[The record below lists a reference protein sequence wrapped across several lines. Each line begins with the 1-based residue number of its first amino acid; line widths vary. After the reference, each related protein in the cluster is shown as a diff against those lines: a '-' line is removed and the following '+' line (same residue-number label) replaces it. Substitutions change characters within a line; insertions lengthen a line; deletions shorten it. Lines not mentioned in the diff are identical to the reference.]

1 MGYGSSQ
8 PLVGDTAISG
18 DGLGAFAPR
27 ATCGLL
33 NQPDQTK
40 PPQVLQPNDTPPAPD
55 ARRLQVL
62 VNFGLRFRRP
72 RPSFFDFCSDN
83 LPPSP
88 SPRASLRRVVDP
100 TWYTG
105 VSGSSSLSKAPTVT
119 TDCLGPTE

>member
-40 PPQVLQPNDTPPAPD
+40 PP
-55 ARRLQVL
+55 QVL

-119 TDCLGPTE
+119 TDCLGPTEDQGKVEDIVDH